1 MAEDSTLLPN
11 VDEPPGQ
18 APYYTAETATSIPDE
33 GGTVTGKGIAF
44 DYSAHLNRLVT
55 ALEQISI
62 SMALIAE
69 NTQDLSDNVQNR
81 IVPAL
86 ETITTQQT
94 TIATQQTTIAAKQ
107 TAMETYQKKMKE
119 LGEGAGVHIVGP
131 YEWLSMAA
139 IYRIFIEQG
148 VDFAS
153 IKQQI
158 DSLPKET
165 GF

>member
-18 APYYTAETATSIPDE
+18 APYYTAETSTSIPDA

-55 ALEQISI
+55 ALDQISI

-86 ETITTQQT
+86 ETI
-94 TIATQQTTIAAKQ
+94 AAKQ
-107 TAMETYQKKMKE
+107 TSMETYQKKLKE
-119 LGEGAGVHIVGP
+119 LSEGAGIHTVGP
-131 YEWLSMAA
+131 YEWLSMYA
-139 IYRIFIEQG
+139 IYKLLLEQG
-148 VDFAS
+148 VTDFAS
-153 IKQQI
+153 LKAQVN
-158 DSLPKET
+158 SLPKE
-165 GF
+165 F